1 MTQLSTNITKCVIW
15 SLSNLFLNI
24 KFMKY
29 NLLGRCLRGEMIN
42 MRDSKSYAT
51 EHGGS
56 SPLNIENQT
65 IIL

>member
-1 MTQLSTNITKCVIW
+1 M
-15 SLSNLFLNI
+15 SNLFLDI

-29 NLLGRCLRGEMIN
+29 NSLERYLGGEMVN